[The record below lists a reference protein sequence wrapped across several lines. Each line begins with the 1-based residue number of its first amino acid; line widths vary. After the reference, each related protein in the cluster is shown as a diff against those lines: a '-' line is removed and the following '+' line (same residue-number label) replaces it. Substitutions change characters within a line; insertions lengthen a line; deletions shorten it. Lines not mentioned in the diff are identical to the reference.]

1 MNFGINQNRFCWQYN
16 KSHRILENGSFYL
29 RQSLDLWPLHPTHST
44 MNLTFC
50 ELHLFLLTFL
60 VYLIFG
66 LFVFMYQDKI
76 LEKRSIPS
84 LRSESNTTLG
94 PAPDN
99 NQTSCT
105 SSSPNS
111 IDSSDVYESARS
123 AKSGLSFVSEVS
135 HSTPSDVANSAVS
148 GNVSAPQEILLRLR
162 KWHGHGRII
171 PCGAPSDE
179 SNSY

>member
-1 MNFGINQNRFCWQYN
+1 
-16 KSHRILENGSFYL
+16 
-29 RQSLDLWPLHPTHST
+29 

-84 LRSESNTTLG
+84 LRSESNSTLG
-94 PAPDN
+94 PASDN
-99 NQTSCT
+99 NQTSST
-105 SSSPNS
+105 NSPNS

-162 KWHGHGRII
+162 K
-171 PCGAPSDE
+171 
-179 SNSY
+179 